1 MRQAFQFKLYDHKR
15 NRYLHKVIDVAAS
28 AWNHA
33 VALKNRYYRRY
44 KKGLAKARLQSHL
57 AKLRHTTRT
66 EWFAL
71 NSQSLQAICDRL
83 YLGWEAFFEGNIR
96 RPPTFKK
103 RARYRSVTFKQCG
116 YKILGYGRIQIESRI
131 YRFWQSRPIEGTI
144 KTVTLR
150 RNSLNELFVTFSCAE
165 VPPPEPMPKTGET
178 AGIDL
183 GLKDFGTLNSGERL
197 SAPLPFKQALKE
209 IRATSRNLS
218 RKQKGSN
225 ARNKARLEL
234 ARAHER
240 AASVR
245 NDWQWKTAK
254 ELVNQFDTITIEDL
268 SVAGMSRLWGRK
280 VSDLG
285 LSDFGK
291 KLEHQAK
298 KNAKLV
304 VRYPRFSRSTG
315 ICPLCRH
322 EHKLALWERSFE
334 CCNVIWDR
342 DQAAAIILN
351 EAGRG
356 LGSGVGIRPLGDQ
369 RRPALVTAESH
380 GL

>member
-1 MRQAFQFKLYDHKR
+1 VRQAFQFKLYQHKR
-15 NRYLHKVIDVAAS
+15 NRHLHKAIDIAAS

-44 KKGLAKARLQSHL
+44 KKGLTKAHLQSHL
-57 AKLRHTTRT
+57 AKLRRTMRT

-83 YLGWEAFFEGNIR
+83 YLGWEAFFEGNVR

-103 RARYRSVTFKQCG
+103 RDKYRSITFKQSG
-116 YKILGYGRIQIESRI
+116 YKQLGHGRIQIGSRS
-131 YRFWQSRPIEGTI
+131 YRFWQSRPITGLV
-144 KTVTLR
+144 KTVTVR
-150 RNSLNELFVTFSCAE
+150 RNRLGELFVIFSCTE
-165 VPPPEPMPKTGET
+165 VLIPEPMPKTDET
-178 AGIDL
+178 AGVDL
-183 GLKDFGTLNSGERL
+183 GLKAFGTLQSGERL
-197 SAPLPFKQALKE
+197 NAPLPFKQALKE

-218 RKQKGSN
+218 RKQKRSN
-225 ARNKARLEL
+225 GRKKARLEL

-240 AASVR
+240 IANVR
-245 NDWQWKTAK
+245 NDWQWKKAK
-254 ELVNQFDTITIEDL
+254 ELVQRFDVVTIEDL
-268 SVAGMSRLWGRK
+268 SLTGMSRLWGRK
-280 VSDLG
+280 VADLG

-298 KNAKLV
+298 KNGKTV
-304 VRYPRFSRSTG
+304 VHYPRFSRSTG

-322 EHKLALWERSFE
+322 EHKLELWQRSFE
-334 CCNVIWDR
+334 CCNVAWDR
-342 DQAAAIILN
+342 DQAAATILD

-356 LGSGVGIRPLGDQ
+356 LRPGAGVRPLVAQ
-369 RRPALVTAESH
+369 RQSALVTAESH